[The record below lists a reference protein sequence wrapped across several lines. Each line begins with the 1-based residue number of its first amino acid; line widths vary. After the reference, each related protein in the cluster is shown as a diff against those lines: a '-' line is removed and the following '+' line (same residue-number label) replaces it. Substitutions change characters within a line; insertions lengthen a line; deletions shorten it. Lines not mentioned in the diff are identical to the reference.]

1 MADYKL
7 FMHYFVSIYL
17 LLYLYFTS
25 TYPLWYFYTFVSGR
39 GIVSMKEKK
48 CSHVGNMA
56 FPRWERNIPTL
67 GINAEP

>member
-1 MADYKL
+1 
-7 FMHYFVSIYL
+7 
-17 LLYLYFTS
+17 
-25 TYPLWYFYTFVSGR
+25 
-39 GIVSMKEKK
+39 MKEKK